1 MKNFITYLK
10 TKKNLSDEIKNMTIE
25 EKIKELDSVYKTLKN
40 LPYDI
45 DYDLLV
51 KSVKVIEEVYYQAK
65 ACKVPKEYLK
75 KIEELIDLRKK
86 DLKNKKKSEKNFKD
100 NLGNLDELFDD
111 LDINTIELSNLN
123 TEDSSSKIIN
133 PDKFIYKKGD
143 IDIIDDK
150 NE

>member
-1 MKNFITYLK
+1 
-10 TKKNLSDEIKNMTIE
+10 MTIE